1 MSNSFFENLM
11 PTKTNSIVMC
21 SKWRICQY
29 LRSDVVDIRSFAR
42 STTSPG
48 HHRRASGWTYWGT
61 TEVHTR
67 WPYEGSGNTGM
78 YLL

>member
-1 MSNSFFENLM
+1 MSNSFFENLK
-11 PTKTNSIVMC
+11 PFTKTNNIVMR
-21 SKWRICQY
+21 RICQY

-42 STTSPG
+42 STTSPDR
-48 HHRRASGWTYWGT
+48 HRRASGWTHWGT

-67 WPYEGSGNTGM
+67 WPYEGSGNTRM